1 MSIQALPD
9 ETAKRLSSA
18 QVAVSPDSVL
28 KELIE
33 NAIDAGSSSIQIRVK
48 EAGLSLISVK
58 DDGCGIPAADVPLAL
73 QRYTTSKI
81 SCFDDLA
88 HVQTFGF
95 RALHSM
101 VSLSTRTI
109 IHTRTA
115 TDDIGRCYEFDRN
128 RRMTNESTRAMQIGT
143 QIDVERLF
151 HHIPVRK
158 QIFSKTQVHICKR
171 MRDIITGFALLF
183 PRVRITA
190 KFESPASAGDD
201 ASKCIT
207 KTSVSSTIEA
217 VRAMFG
223 NPLTKCLARY
233 ECELPISP
241 LHGEWD
247 SHAEEEHAKQS
258 STIIEAI
265 LPRHESVASS
275 VVWRAQADQ
284 CFIYINY
291 RRSAVSSDATIKELC
306 GKIRKILSQGAD
318 VSKYPFMWV
327 HIKVPVEFTDVNI
340 EPDKT
345 NIGFRFPEIVLA
357 GIDSILDE
365 AYPPGKRLA
374 IVPQPALPVN
384 ISLSGVSKAN
394 NSARPILA
402 TPSELVDLDAH
413 SSLSLG
419 DQDNSISKISLE
431 PFNSHLKVPSSARRD
446 MGSSGLGRGLTHE
459 GTQPSMISTH
469 CRVNEDRISGHLQD
483 DAYDAFMAQPSISS
497 GADTDLLSRKQT
509 HKPKERLSSGNGS
522 KDEKMYAGP
531 HTHEKRELSA
541 LERLIALTSTHP
553 PESSL
558 QDITTN
564 NVSGVLRSSKRRASG
579 GQPDLPGAEIESI
592 PLGKAKMTAR
602 KRPTGNAAIVGSNS
616 TCIDSFLSKCATSR
630 TTSRHAAGGI
640 KDFLVRTHCTNSK
653 LAHLS
658 DRYASISA
666 ARRSSVKST
675 TQPSVVTDTGACG
688 QSDLAVS
695 GVGLVTLPHTD
706 LPQSP
711 CVVIHHCNRLWIVN
725 IPRLEETILYN
736 VLIETFSIPSEPL
749 ETPIALARHLLHN
762 DTIIPWMRG
771 LPTDPAT
778 ETVIDRRITANGF
791 TIQWDKEKTAPMVT
805 GISAVVK
812 LLDIHDLCEIL
823 TALHDA
829 DAKAVPERTAIPP
842 HLTAP
847 LSHLQVG
854 LPPTR
859 SHLGLTLSRPRK
871 IALFFRDRAR
881 LLAAKRIMKLQDTKT
896 LVSGSVVACT
906 RFLRLYSQ
914 QHQIIDKLDSSS
926 IDGGGPCPSAFTFS
940 ASMQCPHHHA
950 IFSCMGDIPTHHTV
964 P

>member
-151 HHIPVRK
+151 HHIP
-158 QIFSKTQVHICKR
+158 IFSKTQVHICKR

-190 KFESPASAGDD
+190 KFESQRVLAMTPLN
-201 ASKCIT
+201 
-207 KTSVSSTIEA
+207 EA

-284 CFIYINY
+284 CFIYINH

-497 GADTDLLSRKQT
+497 GADTDLLS
-509 HKPKERLSSGNGS
+509 PKMKKCML
-522 KDEKMYAGP
+522 A

-847 LSHLQVG
+847 LSHLQG
-854 LPPTR
+854 SGTF
-859 SHLGLTLSRPRK
+859 TCCK
-871 IALFFRDRAR
+871 ADNEA
-881 LLAAKRIMKLQDTKT
+881 QDTKT

-950 IFSCMGDIPTHHTV
+950 IFSCMGDIPAHHTV